1 MKRIDVLKLAFKN
14 FGRRKARSVLTI
26 LGVIIGTMAV
36 VIMVSIG
43 QGLSQSMMEQFE
55 SFGSLNEVTVRKG
68 WDEASQDVYLDDELL
83 EAIRM
88 MPQVDNVLGKKSYS
102 ALIIN
107 GKEQTWA
114 QLYGVDPESYDA
126 LGKDFYQGDGIL
138 TGSGNRIVMSYTSLF
153 EFQNPN
159 KDYEWKPPQ
168 DEEGNWLPPPFD
180 PFDTTLKLTF
190 DTNYGY
196 GAISSRPKMY
206 TLEVVGISEPGWTN
220 DSWSSF
226 MSIETLEKL
235 YKDYERTLPP
245 DQQGGDGSDGGVM
258 FFSGPAISMSTS
270 GSSGSSSQNKDKY
283 DEIVVHVPDTDDVL
297 DIQNAL
303 TEMGY
308 NASSNMEYIEQTQ
321 EQMMLIQLVLGGIG
335 AIAFLVAALGIANT
349 MIMSIYERTKE
360 IGIMKV
366 IGCKLGNL
374 RSLFLTEAAI
384 IGFLGGVVGVGL
396 SYAISN
402 AINTLASGGMAMG
415 MGGSTISIIPPWL
428 ALAGIAI
435 STFVGIVSGT
445 YPAIRATRLSAIEAI
460 RNE

>member
-1 MKRIDVLKLAFKN
+1 MKKIDVLKLAFKN

-26 LGVIIGTMAV
+26 LGVVIGTMAV
-36 VIMVSIG
+36 VIMISIG
-43 QGLSQSMMEQFE
+43 QGLSHSMMEQFE

-68 WDEASQDVYLDDELL
+68 WDEASQDVYLDDDLL

-107 GKEQTWA
+107 GKEQAWA

-138 TGSGNRIVMSYTSLF
+138 TGSGNRIVLSYTSLF

-159 KDYEWKPPQ
+159 KDYEWKQPQ

-220 DSWSSF
+220 DSWNSY

-245 DQQGGDGSDGGVM
+245 DQQGQGSGGDTVYYSDYGVM
-258 FFSGPAISMSTS
+258 SYS
-270 GSSGSSSQNKDKY
+270 SSGSSSSGQNKDKY
-283 DEIVVHVPDTDDVL
+283 DEIVVNVPDTEDVL
-297 DIQNAL
+297 DVQNTL

-308 NASSNMEYIEQTQ
+308 QANSNMEYIEQTQ
-321 EQMMLIQLVLGGIG
+321 EQMALIQLILGGIG

-384 IGFLGGVVGVGL
+384 IGFLGGIVGVGL

-402 AINTLASGGMAMG
+402 VINSVASGGMSG
-415 MGGSTISIIPPWL
+415 MGTGSTVSIIPLWL